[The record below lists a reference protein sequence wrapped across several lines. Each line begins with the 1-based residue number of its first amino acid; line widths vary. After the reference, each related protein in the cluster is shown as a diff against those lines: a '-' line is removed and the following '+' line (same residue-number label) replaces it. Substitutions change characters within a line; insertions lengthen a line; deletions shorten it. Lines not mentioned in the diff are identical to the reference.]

1 MTDPA
6 ARPGQRANPGPIG
19 PSDLSA
25 LLRPL
30 VPRVLSALA
39 RRHSDFA
46 ACEDAVQEAML
57 AATTHWPQTS
67 LPEEPAA
74 WLITVAHR
82 RYLDGV
88 RAATAQL
95 RREVQHRRDRSISGA
110 GVADP
115 PTLPAPAAEQSLG
128 DDHDVAALLVLCCD
142 PALPRPAQVA
152 LTLRAVCGLTTD
164 QIAALHL
171 VPSATVGQRISRAKT
186 VLRTHHVHFDGVPTE
201 LLPQRLDAVLDVLY
215 LLFTEGH
222 TSSAGSDLHDVS
234 LTREAIRVTRM
245 LAAAVPEHDEA
256 TGLLALML
264 LTDARAGVRVD
275 QAGDLVPLSEQDRA
289 RWNRPM
295 IREGTDLVE
304 RLLPRGEVGRFQ
316 LLAAIAAVHA
326 DAPSADR
333 TDWLQIV
340 VLYRML
346 DRVAPG
352 PMTTLAL
359 AVAVG
364 EAHGAQ
370 AGLAVVAGL
379 VEPPT
384 ARLRHRLHAVRAHLR
399 EAAGDHDGAIADYR
413 RAASLTASAPEQRHL
428 NAQAVR
434 VEQQAG
440 AAGAAHVP
448 DPEQTLNGP

>member
-1 MTDPA
+1 MTDPL
-6 ARPGQRANPGPIG
+6 ARPGQREDPALTG
-19 PSDLSA
+19 PSDLA
-25 LLRPL
+25 ELLRPL

-39 RRHSDFA
+39 RRQSDFA
-46 ACEDAVQEAML
+46 ACEDAVQEALL
-57 AATTHWPQTS
+57 AATTQWPQTG
-67 LPEEPAA
+67 LPAEPAA

-82 RYLDGV
+82 RYLDGI

-95 RREVQHRRDRSISGA
+95 RREVQHRQDRSISGA

-115 PTLPAPAAEQSLG
+115 PALPAPAASHPIG
-128 DDHDVAALLVLCCD
+128 DHHDVAALLVLCCD

-186 VLRTHHVHFDGVPTE
+186 LLRTHHVHFDGVAAE

-264 LTDARAGVRVD
+264 LTDARAGARVD
-275 QAGDLVPLSEQDRA
+275 PAGDLVPLGEQDRA
-289 RWNRPM
+289 RWDRRM
-295 IREGTDLVE
+295 IREGTEIVE
-304 RLLPRGEVGRFQ
+304 QLLPRGEVGRFQ

-346 DRVAPG
+346 DRIAPG

-364 EAHGAQ
+364 EAHGAE
-370 AGLAVVAGL
+370 AGLAVVAELG
-379 VEPPT
+379 EPST
-384 ARLRHRLHAVRAHLR
+384 ARLRHRLHAVRGHLR

-428 NAQAVR
+428 NARAVS
-434 VEQQAG
+434 VEQRPG
-440 AAGAAHVP
+440 AAAAHRP
-448 DPEQTLNGP
+448 TLNGP

>member
-1 MTDPA
+1 MTDPL
-6 ARPGQRANPGPIG
+6 ARPGQRGDPALTG
-19 PSDLSA
+19 PSDLA
-25 LLRPL
+25 ELLRPL

-46 ACEDAVQEAML
+46 ACEDAVQEALL
-57 AATTHWPQTS
+57 AATTQWPQTGV
-67 LPEEPAA
+67 PVEPAA

-82 RYLDGV
+82 RYLDGI

-95 RREVQHRRDRSISGA
+95 RREVRHRQDRSISVA
-110 GVADP
+110 GVVDP
-115 PTLPAPAAEQSLG
+115 PALPAPAASHPLG
-128 DDHDVAALLVLCCD
+128 DDHDVGALLVLCCD

-186 VLRTHHVHFDGVPTE
+186 LLRTHHVHFDGVPAE
-201 LLPQRLDAVLDVLY
+201 LLPQRLNAVLDVLY

-264 LTDARAGVRVD
+264 LTDARAGARVD
-275 QAGDLVPLSEQDRA
+275 PAGDLVPLGEQDRT
-289 RWNRPM
+289 RWDRRM
-295 IREGTDLVE
+295 IREGTDIVE
-304 RLLPRGEVGRFQ
+304 QLLPSGEVGRFQ
-316 LLAAIAAVHA
+316 LLAAVAAVHA

-346 DRVAPG
+346 DRIAPG

-364 EAHGAQ
+364 EAHGAE
-370 AGLAVVAGL
+370 AGLAVVAELG
-379 VEPPT
+379 EPST
-384 ARLRHRLHAVRAHLR
+384 ARLRHRLHAVRGHLL

-413 RAASLTASAPEQRHL
+413 LAAALTSSAPEQRHL
-428 NAQAVR
+428 NARAVS
-434 VEQQAG
+434 VEQGAG
-440 AAGAAHVP
+440 AAAAPP
-448 DPEQTLNGP
+448 DPERTLNRP